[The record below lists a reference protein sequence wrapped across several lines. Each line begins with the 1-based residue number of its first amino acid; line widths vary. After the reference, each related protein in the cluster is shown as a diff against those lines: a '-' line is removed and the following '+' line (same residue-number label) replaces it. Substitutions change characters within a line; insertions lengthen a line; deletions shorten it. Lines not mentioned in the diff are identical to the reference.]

1 MLATPDHLKDFNSF
15 AESQLSATPSP
26 SMRDLFRAW
35 LLLRESHEVLADMR
49 ASDEDIAA
57 GRVTPVAEAIAEVR
71 AKLGIVK

>member
-1 MLATPDHLKDFNSF
+1 MLATIDHLNDFNAF
-15 AESQLSATPSP
+15 ARAQLTATPSP
-26 SMRDLFRAW
+26 SMRDLFRDW
-35 LLLRESHEVLADMR
+35 LHLREQHEVVADMQ